1 MNSKS
6 ESPFDLFSTGEKR
19 RGTAAHGITLFA
31 KKKSADGK
39 HTAKGS
45 KQAKTRGGK
54 HGSKAPA
61 WMPVVGWIFTVT
73 FTLWLV
79 WIQWIGGSSGWLGER
94 LSGIIF
100 SAFGHAGYLLPLL
113 TLYGLVAIFFERA
126 EKAYGAFT
134 LTTGVTFVLF
144 SSAAELALLKLI
156 FPDSIVSGG
165 GAGDFTAATLN
176 SIFGKAGAGIIGLGF
191 FAAGLHILFDI
202 PWRETAKSLVSW
214 AKEDYQA
221 WVNGRNALARS
232 IEAART
238 GSPVPVNGP
247 AIQEPD
253 EPAATAAPTQSARAK
268 ITAPIKIMRG
278 GASGPAPLKAK
289 PAAVKKNEK
298 NAADS
303 EAPLPLERP
312 PFDPKTYEKP
322 SLDLLNEPPAN
333 RIIGPSDEEIAH
345 AKQQLEE
352 TLASFEIK
360 ATVTGALA
368 GPVITRYEL
377 KPEKGVKVS
386 SIVSLENDIALA
398 MKAKGI
404 RIEAPIPGKD
414 AIGFELPNEKP
425 VMVYLREIL
434 EDASMVSSKGKLSVA
449 IGRHADGTPAT
460 ANLEKMPHLL
470 VAGATNSG
478 KSICL
483 QTFIMSIVYR
493 ARPDE
498 VKFLMID
505 PKRLELTFYE
515 GIPHL
520 YDPKT
525 PADQA
530 TVITDAKEAVASL
543 KALVKVMETRYKIL
557 EAAKVRNMESYNI
570 WAEKNGEPHMFF
582 IVVIID
588 ELADLMLQTKAA
600 VEDSIQRLAQM
611 ARAVGIHLVL
621 CTQRPSVNVITGVIK
636 ANLPSRIALQVT
648 SRTDSRVILDSQGA
662 ESLLGKGD
670 MLYLAIDAQKP
681 SRMQGAYVSEEEIKH
696 VADHLRKQGR
706 PDYPVQLRSEK
717 TEEGD
722 PGIGGIALEDF
733 KAALALII
741 ERRRVSQDLLKAHFG
756 SSARATNILSVL
768 EMQGYITKPEGTNR
782 WDIHFDKIEAQLAS
796 FKLADGTPAEPG
808 REE

>member
-1 MNSKS
+1 MARRNA
-6 ESPFDLFSTGEKR
+6 SPFDLFYAGRKKHAGKSA
-19 RGTAAHGITLFA
+19 RGVAFYA
-31 KKKSADGK
+31 KKKQSAKAGRR
-39 HTAKGS
+39 
-45 KQAKTRGGK
+45 KTK
-54 HGSKAPA
+54 TPA
-61 WMPVVGWIFTVT
+61 WLPAVGWIFTVSL
-73 FTLWLV
+73 TLWLI
-79 WIQWIGGSSGWLGER
+79 WIQWVGGSSGALGR
-94 LSGIIF
+94 ILADGLF
-100 SAFGHAGYLLPLL
+100 KTFGHASYLFPLL
-113 TLYGLVAIFFERA
+113 MLYGLATIFFERT
-126 EKAYGAFT
+126 EKAFGALT
-134 LTTGVTFVLF
+134 LATGITFVLV
-144 SSAAELALLKLI
+144 SSSAELALLKLI
-156 FPDSIVSGG
+156 FTGSLISGG
-165 GAGDFTAATLN
+165 VTGEMTAALLDG
-176 SIFGKAGAGIIGLGF
+176 ILGKAGAGIIGMGIF
-191 FAAGLHILFDI
+191 VAGVHILFGI
-202 PWRETAKSLVSW
+202 PWKKTISAMLKWVR
-214 AKEDYQA
+214 EDYAA
-221 WVNGRNALARS
+221 WTAGRTALARR
-232 IEAART
+232 IEAAR
-238 GSPVPVNGP
+238 GDLPVPAEECAARNCDITDCEVSG
-247 AIQEPD
+247 
-253 EPAATAAPTQSARAK
+253 EPARPAREK
-268 ITAPIKIMRG
+268 LTAPIKIMRG
-278 GASGPAPLKAK
+278 GNSGSPPAKPR
-289 PAAVKKNEK
+289 PAAVKKTAEK
-298 NAADS
+298 AEE

-312 PFDPKTYEKP
+312 PFDPKTYEPP

-333 RIIGPSDEEIAH
+333 RLIGPSDDEIAH

-414 AIGFELPNEKP
+414 AIGLELPNEKP

-434 EDASMVSSKGKLSVA
+434 EDPALAGSRNKLAVA
-449 IGRHADGTPAT
+449 VGRHADGAPAT

-483 QTFIMSIVYR
+483 QTFILSLVYR

-525 PADQA
+525 PAEQA
-530 TVITDAKEAVASL
+530 TVITDSKEAVASL

-557 EAAKVRNMESYNI
+557 EAAKVRNMESYNK

-662 ESLLGKGD
+662 ENLLGKGD

-681 SRMQGAYVSEEEIKH
+681 SRMQGAYVSEEEIRA

-717 TEEGD
+717 ADEEAFG
-722 PGIGGIALEDF
+722 PGMGISVEDF
-733 KAALALII
+733 KAALNLILQ
-741 ERRRVSQDLLKAHFG
+741 RRRISQDLLKAHFG

-768 EMQGYITKPEGTNR
+768 EIQGFISKPEGSNR
-782 WDIHFDKIEAQLAS
+782 WDIQFDKIEQQAAS
-796 FKLADGTPAEPG
+796 FELTVNSPVSAGNGE
-808 REE
+808 